1 MERRLTFGETVVLI
15 LPRWEWVNGPFP
27 KDQVLTDDSS
37 HSVEDRRVAID
48 HVQQL
53 RDAPPRGPNVR
64 HLLDLACK
72 IAGMASETKP
82 ALLLPPC
89 WRIAQETL
97 LSME

>member
-27 KDQVLTDDSS
+27 KVQVLTDDSG

-53 RDAPPRGPNVR
+53 RDAPP
-64 HLLDLACK
+64 
-72 IAGMASETKP
+72 
-82 ALLLPPC
+82 
-89 WRIAQETL
+89 
-97 LSME
+97 